1 MQKPPGPPRPN
12 PSRPGYLEIDTYVDI
27 RGIAP
32 DHVTLPPR
40 GSSHLKAGP
49 FGIARAESFVQ
60 NRAVIVRRINEL
72 EQDYQSR
79 SSQLPQS
86 IEADLAAVRS
96 EGPSDPVA
104 PIQSIIRELQVLNKL
119 HQRKTAELH
128 HKTTTANAFYGGDP
142 FNWNIHDYMLKA
154 TKMEQWPGPNGLATQ
169 ALNQS
174 LNAANDARLLSL
186 TLHSL
191 GQRNLHLT
199 QTLNTL
205 QAAETARLAA
215 EQEAQRVAA
224 EQARLR
230 AEANA
235 LAHAQEQ
242 ARLAAMAEAERLA
255 FEKAR
260 IAAEVTAQYFAAE
273 QARLEAEAEAQ
284 RQADQLF
291 LENQRQAEEKALRD
305 AVEAAKAAQGD
316 RPFPVSGAAAANGP
330 VFTVAAGA
338 IATSTA
344 STLAIQTSL
353 RAAVLA
359 VLEAAAASAG
369 AVVGGFAALLWPSPL
384 GNSDRYALSVP
395 LTDLTSRDSQD
406 LHAIAQAN
414 GEIALPVAIGSRTV
428 GNTTEFFVAATNGTT
443 VPAKVPVRLPAFDPG
458 LNAYQTYNP
467 DVPSIGMTWTP
478 IVKPNDASTTLPAGE
493 RKIAVYDGASATA
506 LEGRVDAFPA
516 LDLYSFGGFIYV
528 FPADSGIPPL
538 YIVFN
543 SPYDGATVKGKY
555 SGRDFNPEQ
564 AGGPILHLD
573 WRTAVITRQGIDLVK
588 LHIAR
593 LDQSDANEVMIQRLE
608 NILKG
613 ALDISDTDRRYYTH
627 EIRELERFRAME
639 LSDNFMPEEGSPEWN
654 NTHTATLEDFKLSA
668 SESLLYSEEAI
679 EVGNK
684 QIDQI
689 YKNLLKGEFQ

>member
-1 MQKPPGPPRPN
+1 MRNPLGPPRPN
-12 PSRPGYLEIDTYVDI
+12 PSRPGYLEIDTYIDI

-32 DHVTLPPR
+32 DHAILPPR
-40 GSSHLKAGP
+40 GPSHLKAGP
-49 FGIARAESFVQ
+49 FGYARAESFIQ
-60 NRAVIVRRINEL
+60 NRAAIVRRINEL
-72 EQDYQSR
+72 EQEYQTR
-79 SSQLPQS
+79 SSQLSQS
-86 IEADLAAVRS
+86 IEADLATVRS
-96 EGPSDPVA
+96 EGPNDPVA
-104 PIQSIIRELQVLNKL
+104 PLQSIIRELQVLNKL
-119 HQRKTAELH
+119 YQRKTAELH

-154 TKMEQWPGPNGLATQ
+154 TKMEQWPGPNGIAMQ

-199 QTLNTL
+199 QTLNAL
-205 QAAETARLAA
+205 QAAETTRLAA

-305 AVEAAKAAQGD
+305 AVEAPKTTKD
-316 RPFPVSGAAAANGP
+316 IRPFPASGAEAANGP
-330 VFTVAAGA
+330 VFTAAAGTVV
-338 IATSTA
+338 TSTA
-344 STLAIQTSL
+344 TNLSIQTSL

-359 VLEAAAASAG
+359 VLEAAASSAG
-369 AVVGGFAALLWPSPL
+369 AVIGGFAALLWPSPL

-395 LTDLTSRDSQD
+395 LTDLTSLDPHG
-406 LHAIAQAN
+406 LHRIAEAN

-443 VPAKVPVRLPAFDPG
+443 VPTKVPVRLAAFDPG
-458 LNAYQTYNP
+458 LNAYTSYNP

-516 LDLYSFGGFIYV
+516 LDLHSFGGFIYV

-543 SPYDGATVKGKY
+543 SPYEGATVKGKY

-593 LDQSDANEVMIQRLE
+593 LDQSDANEVMVQRLE

-613 ALDISDTDRRYYTH
+613 ALDISDTDQRYYTH
-627 EIRELERFRAME
+627 EVRELERFRAMG

-654 NTHTATLEDFKLSA
+654 NAHTATLEDFKLSA
-668 SESLLYSEEAI
+668 SESLLYSGEAI
-679 EVGNK
+679 EAGNK
-684 QIDQI
+684 QIDRI
-689 YKNLLKGEFQ
+689 YKDLLKGEFK